1 VSGPAARHVLLTG
14 FEPFGGDALN
24 PSQEIAKTLD
34 GRTVGGLLVRAL
46 VLPVEHERA
55 REALR
60 PALAAPGLAAVL
72 HLGLAGGRARIA
84 VEQVGVNVMDYP
96 IPDGG
101 GRVVR
106 GEACLPGEP
115 AAHLATLP
123 IRPILAALAA
133 EGVPAYL
140 SYTAGTYLCNFTL
153 YTTLHALAA
162 SGRFVPAGFVHL
174 PFLPAMVAAHG
185 LDEPSMDLPLML
197 RAVEIALGVI
207 AHDPTTPGR
216 SLTRRS

>member
-1 VSGPAARHVLLTG
+1 VSVATGRHVLLTG
-14 FEPFGGDALN
+14 FEPFGGDTLN

-34 GRTVGGLLVRAL
+34 GRTVVGLSVRAL

-55 REALR
+55 REILR
-60 PALAAPGLAAVL
+60 PALAASGLVAVL
-72 HLGLAGGRARIA
+72 HLGLAGGRARVA
-84 VEQVGVNVMDYP
+84 VEHVGVNVMDYP

-101 GRVVR
+101 GRTLK
-106 GEACLPGEP
+106 GQACLPGGP

-123 IRPILAALAA
+123 LAAILDALAA
-133 EGVPAYL
+133 EGVPAYR

-153 YTTLHALAA
+153 YTTLHTLTAN
-162 SGRFVPAGFVHL
+162 GRAIPAGFIHL

-185 LDEPSMDLPLML
+185 LDEPSMDLPLMM

-207 AHDPTTPGR
+207 ARHATAEAPAVTTR
-216 SLTRRS
+216 S

>member
-1 VSGPAARHVLLTG
+1 MNARTARHVLLTG
-14 FEPFGGDALN
+14 FEPFGGDTLN

-34 GRTVGGLLVRAL
+34 GRSAGGLVVRAL
-46 VLPVEHERA
+46 VLPVEHDRA

-106 GEACLPGEP
+106 GEACLPGGLP
-115 AAHLATLP
+115 AHLATLP
-123 IRPILAALAA
+123 IQPILAALAA

-162 SGRFVPAGFVHL
+162 SARAIPAGFMHL

-185 LDEPSMDLPLML
+185 LDEPSMDLRLML

-207 AHDPTTPGR
+207 ARTTTTEAGAVTTR
-216 SLTRRS
+216 S

>member
-1 VSGPAARHVLLTG
+1 MSGPAARHLLLTG

-34 GRTVGGLLVRAL
+34 GRTVGDLLVRAL

-96 IPDGG
+96 IPDGS
-101 GRVVR
+101 GRVLK
-106 GEACLPGEP
+106 GEACLPGGP

-123 IRPILAALAA
+123 IRAIVGALAA

-140 SYTAGTYLCNFTL
+140 SYSAGTYLCNFTL

-162 SGRFVPAGFVHL
+162 SGRSVPAGFVHL

-185 LDEPSMDLPLML
+185 LDEPSMDLALML
-197 RAVEIALGVI
+197 RAVEIVLAVI
-207 AHDPTTPGR
+207 ARDAMSVTTR
-216 SLTRRS
+216 S

>member
-1 VSGPAARHVLLTG
+1 MSGPVTRHVLLTG

-24 PSQEIAKTLD
+24 PSQEIAKALE
-34 GRTVGGLLVRAL
+34 GRTIGGALVRPL

-60 PALAAPGLAAVL
+60 PALAAADLVAVL

-84 VEQVGVNVMDYP
+84 VEHVGVNVMDYP

-101 GRVVR
+101 GRTLK
-106 GEACLPGEP
+106 GEACVPGGP

-123 IRPILAALAA
+123 LSAILGALAA
-133 EGVPAYL
+133 EGVPAYR

-153 YTTLHALAA
+153 YTTLHTLAA
-162 SGRFVPAGFVHL
+162 SGRAVPAGFVHL

-185 LDEPSMDLPLML
+185 LDEPSMDLGLML
-197 RAVEIALGVI
+197 RAVEIALDVI
-207 AHDPTTPGR
+207 AREARGTLTTR
-216 SLTRRS
+216 S